1 MPDPTPLQLNIHCYF
16 SMKTGETGD
25 IYKKDIRTEY
35 MRLLDYL
42 GLQITT
48 VAFTV
53 RGCRG

>member
-1 MPDPTPLQLNIHCYF
+1 
-16 SMKTGETGD
+16 MKTGETGD